1 MVEMIGKIVEPV
13 DALLAFM
20 QVIEMLFPACR
31 DFLIGAFDVIAC
43 NAFNDLCD
51 FALRAA
57 GIAKILPDL
66 LLIKMAH
73 ARLSLKNVSSLS
85 KGMRSVRS

>member
-1 MVEMIGKIVEPV
+1 
-13 DALLAFM
+13 
-20 QVIEMLFPACR
+20 
-31 DFLIGAFDVIAC
+31 
-43 NAFNDLCD
+43 
-51 FALRAA
+51 LRAA

-66 LLIKMAH
+66 LLIQMAH